1 MGAVELQVPSV
12 ACLRCVRLAVFSGD
26 ALVDLLTLV
35 LLSLCPASR
44 IDAATPQE
52 FCCCQWAARCIDNN
66 DHELE
71 TALAMMREVSQ
82 SQSLI

>member
-1 MGAVELQVPSV
+1 MGAVAPQVPSV

-26 ALVDLLTLV
+26 ALVDLLTVV
-35 LLSLCPASR
+35 LLSLRPASR
-44 IDAATPQE
+44 IDAVTPQK
-52 FCCCQWAARCIDNN
+52 FCCRQWTARCIDNN